1 MQRISLK
8 GWTIITGPVSAF
20 AFAYQIVATKQMLKR
35 YSVWTILLYMFGFS
49 AMFWLCINPPWNI
62 AAKNYSYC
70 DWGIFW
76 LFAIVSILIPQTA
89 FASGLK
95 LLNASTA
102 GIVSILEPVIAI
114 IAAFLILGESVS
126 TVQMFG
132 GVLVVAAVGL
142 LQAHP
147 TGIKK

>member
-1 MQRISLK
+1 MDDHYRASVGFRVCIPNR
-8 GWTIITGPVSAF
+8 GDETIAKAIFRLDDLTVYVWFFCNVLVMHKSA
-20 AFAYQIVATKQMLKR
+20 
-35 YSVWTILLYMFGFS
+35 WH
-49 AMFWLCINPPWNI
+49 I
-62 AAKNYSYC
+62 AAKNYTYS

-76 LFAIVSILIPQTA
+76 MFAIVSILIPQTA

-114 IAAFLILGESVS
+114 IAAFLILGESLNAVI
-126 TVQMFG
+126 QMFG
-132 GVLVVAAVGL
+132 GVLVIAAVGL

-147 TGIKK
+147 MVTKK